1 MKIFIEFFKFQNGH
15 QSFFSFFILVNIL
28 LKRSSDDEP
37 VEISPAAS
45 CALYNYDMYAAE
57 TDGVNRILPDDMIF
71 EARMDNDTCILT
83 MFPNTNDEHEA
94 PLIDCDCSN
103 PTDFVN
109 GMEEDPGMF
118 FEIFN

>member
-1 MKIFIEFFKFQNGH
+1 M
-15 QSFFSFFILVNIL
+15 
-28 LKRSSDDEP
+28 
-37 VEISPAAS
+37 
-45 CALYNYDMYAAE
+45 YNYDMYAAE
-57 TDGVNRILPDDMIF
+57 TDGVNRILPDFMIY